1 MCSHDE
7 CSQEQRLLRNMK
19 AHQVVLDLLEVPY
32 DKVNTHLIF
41 LSIYV
46 SMYLSIYIQILYIFI
61 SIISVTFKADTKMSE
76 IMQQA
81 HKFLQN
87 FCRGN
92 DKNQVLLHRSLNLLL
107 QSGNHVSPSRV
118 C

>member
-7 CSQEQRLLRNMK
+7 CSQEQRLLRNIK

-41 LSIYV
+41 YL
-46 SMYLSIYIQILYIFI
+46 SMYLCIYLFIYIYYI
-61 SIISVTFKADTKMSE
+61 SIISVIFKADTKMSE

-107 QSGNHVSPSRV
+107 QSGNHVSPSLV